1 MADNLHEVL
10 IESGKWIYIKVGD
23 PGELT
28 AEQLVTAMEM
38 GEEAALCCWSPPFPE
53 LTES

>member
-1 MADNLHEVL
+1 MRL
-10 IESGKWIYIKVGD
+10 IESGKCIYNKLGD

-28 AEQLVTAMEM
+28 AEQLVTAMEIS
-38 GEEAALCCWSPPFPE
+38 EEAALCCWSPPFPE